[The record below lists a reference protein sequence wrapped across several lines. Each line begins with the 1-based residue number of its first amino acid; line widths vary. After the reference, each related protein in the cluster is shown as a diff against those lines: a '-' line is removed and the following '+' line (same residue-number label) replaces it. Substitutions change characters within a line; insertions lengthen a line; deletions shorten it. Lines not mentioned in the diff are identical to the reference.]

1 MTTSPEE
8 PVDKQKL
15 AHFKSLLLKHRQQIL
30 NVGLIHKSEDLH
42 VSEDDRSDET
52 DLASSLIQQQISC
65 TIRDRELLKLKRID
79 WALEKVEDGSYGH
92 CEDCDEEISL
102 KRLENQPWADLCII
116 HAEER
121 EKEESQVY
129 RQA

>member
-1 MTTSPEE
+1 
-8 PVDKQKL
+8 VDKQKL
-15 AHFKSLLLKHRQQIL
+15 AHFKTLLLKHRQQIL

-65 TIRDRELLKLKRID
+65 AIRDREIAKLKKID
-79 WALEKVEDGSYGH
+79 WALVRIEEGSYGH
-92 CEDCDEEISL
+92 CDDCDEEISF
-102 KRLENQPWADLCII
+102 KRLENQPWTDLCIL